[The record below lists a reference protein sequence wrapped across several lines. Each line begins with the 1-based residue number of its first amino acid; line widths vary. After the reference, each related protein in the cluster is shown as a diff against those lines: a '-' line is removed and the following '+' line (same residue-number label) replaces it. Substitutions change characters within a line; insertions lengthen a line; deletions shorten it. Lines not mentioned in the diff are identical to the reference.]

1 MNNLPFPEEKID
13 DHLKHLEEQHL
24 YTILNF
30 QIFPSFC
37 QHQKTQSEHE
47 MNCCCFNPLPFTF
60 ALLDWTEIFQYLQMA
75 CFLHEGLKMLLYIV
89 TFGDV
94 IDQTKDTKKTLL
106 SPKLS
111 PSDKSIIQAQLNRSY
126 NQFTFKIFEKNQFFL
141 N

>member
-13 DHLKHLEEQHL
+13 DHLKQEQEQQLH
-24 YTILNF
+24 TILNF

-60 ALLDWTEIFQYLQMA
+60 ALLDWTEVFQYLQMA
-75 CFLHEGLKMLLYIV
+75 YFLHEGLKMFLYIV

-94 IDQTKDTKKTLL
+94 FDQTQNIKKTWL

-111 PSDKSIIQAQLNRSY
+111 PLDKSIIQAQLNLSY
-126 NQFTFKIFEKNQFFL
+126 NRFSFKIFEKYQFF
-141 N
+141 